1 MKSTRKFPKQR
12 QETAK
17 EMEGGGDSRGREA
30 VAVAVVPVGGGAVGG
45 GGRRALRR
53 RGGGGTAAVADAD
66 GGAVRR
72 LVLRGPRPAGRHLH
86 ALYFSSA
93 SASASGASYRASSSK
108 ASPQPQSTSGP
119 SSPRVQRQQVT
130 AASVEANPATRPQ
143 IENATGRRRL
153 EGPSSELRIPGPPSS
168 RRGERVDKR
177 SKPPAMRAV

>member
-1 MKSTRKFPKQR
+1 MKSTRKFPKQL

-93 SASASGASYRASSSK
+93 SGASYRASSSK
-108 ASPQPQSTSGP
+108 ASPKPQSTSGP

-130 AASVEANPATRPQ
+130 AEQQVRNRHHRRKHRSQSRDTTSDRKRHGEAAP
-143 IENATGRRRL
+143 GR
-153 EGPSSELRIPGPPSS
+153 SEL
-168 RRGERVDKR
+168 
-177 SKPPAMRAV
+177 